1 MSKFAENVHRVLK
14 QIFPFFTIT
23 PEHYV
28 NYKNTRLYFDFW
40 VRELNIFFEV
50 QGQQHQEFNK
60 HFHGDIDGFRSSKK
74 RDNLKKEWIEKYD
87 HHLVEI
93 FPNDKLEK
101 YFIMRKVYKEIGY
114 EMPKRRRRRKKK
126 KKKVVNKNV
135 QHQNKGKNPRRQ
147 PKR

>member
-1 MSKFAENVHRVLK
+1 MSKFAEEVYKVLK

-60 HFHGDIDGFRSSKK
+60 HFHGDIEGFRSSKK

-93 FPNDKLEK
+93 FPNDRLEK
-101 YFIMRKVYKEIGY
+101 YNIMRKIYKEIGY
-114 EMPKRRRRRKKK
+114 EMPRKRKKRK
-126 KKKVVNKNV
+126 KKKVVKKDV
-135 QHQNKGKNPRRQ
+135 QHHNKGKDTRRQ
-147 PKR
+147 PQR